1 MLCTPRS
8 YTSWRRTFPWGKSSS
23 AWAGPIL
30 PVPSQ
35 QPRRCWTPFRT
46 SRRQKARALSAAT
59 TSRKEAAACGCRV
72 ATIFTVHA
80 SHPGSAATP
89 PAQPAVQRWAMRHL
103 PRLALRPNL
112 TPPAQRQRPRSPLLP
127 TTSSRRCLH
136 VCPPRARGRELAAIW
151 ATACR
156 CSRTSSSSNPH
167 PLPTARVSPRYE
179 GEAHF
184 GERSSNESETIGW

>member
-1 MLCTPRS
+1 MMLCTPRS
-8 YTSWRRTFPWGKSSS
+8 YTSWRRTFPWGESSS

-46 SRRQKARALSAAT
+46 SRRQKARALSAET

-136 VCPPRARGRELAAIW
+136 VCPPGHGAASWQRYGRQRAAARAHLPVPIPTPSRQRELALDTKEKHW
-151 ATACR
+151 
-156 CSRTSSSSNPH
+156 
-167 PLPTARVSPRYE
+167 
-179 GEAHF
+179 
-184 GERSSNESETIGW
+184 

>member
-1 MLCTPRS
+1 MMLCTPRS
-8 YTSWRRTFPWGKSSS
+8 YTSWRRTFPWGESSS

-127 TTSSRRCLH
+127 TTSSRRYLHGFGICLH
-136 VCPPRARGRELAAIW
+136 FVAKMPSANRRRRARRGLKPAAARAAALAAYHT
-151 ATACR
+151 ATCD
-156 CSRTSSSSNPH
+156 N
-167 PLPTARVSPRYE
+167 ARRADT
-179 GEAHF
+179 GQQ
-184 GERSSNESETIGW
+184 